1 LRTHGNPDREARAPR
16 ASSTRAPA
24 IDRAFVGCRGP
35 RLANV
40 AGLGQAL
47 QLQRSAGNAA
57 VARLLVGQRSRIAI
71 QRNAQSAALLKT
83 LATPRIGEGQ
93 AIEVQTHLMNGLET
107 ICNQKYGQMPE
118 TDRPV
123 TLKLGGVLIDRLPNA
138 GNTYMPTGGDTPE
151 QKQQRRVDIQGLF
164 GQLALGGRNP
174 FAPAVFVNLDKND
187 FSGATIQDRIGAE
200 VKGAGLGPAVVE
212 NTLKTMLDAGQFEYL
227 RLAGFPNDEW
237 KILVEMHYMRAR
249 PKDMAGFHKDTA
261 GQSLFVNLNY
271 HVPGHQLRGPE
282 YVLNPPPS
290 AEHDKQIGTPGREGT
305 LPQEFLKDLH
315 KTRTELPEP
324 TWIESA
330 GTVEGLGYVAFVD
343 EAIHHA
349 TPWFGH
355 RYVTATEF
363 KAYLERKH
371 PKQLKEIIK
380 ADTRYRAKEGKKK
393 GDTER
398 KSGKKSG
405 GYSQIVSDEDRFSKE
420 VSKKIIAMSEVE
432 NWRTWLA
439 MIGGENGNSQVDPEA
454 RYTRREFEATMSAD
468 EFDLML
474 EDVGSQPSAQRQH
487 GGAGGWYGASIP
499 KVPGQTPS
507 PVKERDKP
515 PLKRR
520 ASMTEK
526 SKDWPAHLPDPKV
539 WPAQLPDEVP
549 RRFIRSWVR
558 AVPISEAKRVRDSQ

>member
-1 LRTHGNPDREARAPR
+1 MRTRHGNPDREARAPR
-16 ASSTRAPA
+16 APSTRAPA
-24 IDRAFVGCRGP
+24 VDAGALAGSAGP
-35 RLANV
+35 RAADV
-40 AGLGQAL
+40 LGPGHVL

-57 VARLLVGQRSRIAI
+57 VARRLVEQRSRIAI
-71 QRNAQSAALLKT
+71 QRNQQSAALLKT
-83 LATPRIGEGQ
+83 LATPKIGEGQ
-93 AIEVQTHLMNGLET
+93 AIEVQTQLMNGLET

-118 TDRPV
+118 KDRPV

-138 GNTYMPTGGDTPE
+138 ANTYMPTGGDAPE
-151 QKQQRRVDIQGLF
+151 QKQQRKGDIQGLF
-164 GQLALGGRNP
+164 EQLALGGRNP
-174 FAPAVFVNLDKND
+174 FAPAVFVNLDKGD
-187 FSGATIQDRIGAE
+187 FGGATIPDRIGAE
-200 VKGAGLGPAVVE
+200 VEQAGLGPAVVE

-249 PKDMAGFHKDTA
+249 PKDMAGFHKDTS

-282 YVLNPPPS
+282 YVLNPSPS
-290 AEHDKQIGTPGREGT
+290 AEHDKQIGTPGTEGT
-305 LPQEFLKDLH
+305 LPQEFLTDLH

-355 RYVTATEF
+355 RYVTPTEF

-371 PKQLKEIIK
+371 PKQLKEIVK
-380 ADTRYRAKEGKKK
+380 ADKKYQAKK
-393 GDTER
+393 GDTQR
-398 KSGKKSG
+398 KPKKSR
-405 GYSQIVSDEDRFSKE
+405 GYSQIVSEEDRFSKE
-420 VSKKIIAMSEVE
+420 VNKKTITMGEVAK
-432 NWRTWLA
+432 WRTWLA
-439 MIGGENGNSQVDPEA
+439 MIGGENQSSQLDPET
-454 RYTRREFEATMSAD
+454 RYTRKEFEATMSAD

-474 EDVGSQPSAQRQH
+474 EDVGSQPAAERQH

-499 KVPGQTPS
+499 KVPGQSPS
-507 PVKERDKP
+507 PVKEKDKP

-520 ASMTEK
+520 ASMTGK
-526 SKDWPAHLPDPKV
+526 TKDWPAHSPDPND
-539 WPAQLPDEVP
+539 WPAQLPENVP

-558 AVPISEAKRVRDSQ
+558 AVPMSEVNRVRDSQ